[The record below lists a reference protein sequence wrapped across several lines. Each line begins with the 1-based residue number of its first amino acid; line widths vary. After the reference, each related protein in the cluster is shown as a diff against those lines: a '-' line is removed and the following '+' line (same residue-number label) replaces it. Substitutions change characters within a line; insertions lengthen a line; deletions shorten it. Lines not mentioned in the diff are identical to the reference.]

1 MLIERHNKRGGLRMP
16 STEALRAF
24 EAVARLGSFERAARE
39 LNVTASAI
47 RKRTN
52 ALEELAS
59 AALLERRPNAI
70 VPTAAGLKYLEP
82 AKKILELMFAL
93 PSFGQTDLQPT
104 RLRITATPTF
114 ARQILAPNLAGFANL
129 HSDIE
134 LELIVVPP
142 VFDYPSTNAEVEIR
156 AGDAALH
163 GGIPLTRDMATPMA
177 SPLLLKTLPPIRTP
191 ADLRHAPLIRTPLEP
206 WQPWFQANLL
216 DWAEPTQGPKLQDL
230 GLTYEAAAKGHG
242 VALCRLGLAKDW
254 MVNDHL
260 RPLFN
265 VYSLPTNQYYALAN
279 THTPQVRL
287 FVQWLQSVCSEEA
300 EQGQEIAQF
309 AYEKH
314 CLADSSRNQT
324 QSTEAG
330 M

>member
-1 MLIERHNKRGGLRMP
+1 MLIERHNKRGGLRLP

-39 LNVTASAI
+39 LNVTAGAI
-47 RKRTN
+47 RKRANT
-52 ALEELAS
+52 LEELVGT
-59 AALLERRPNAI
+59 ALFERRSNAI
-70 VPTAAGLKYLEP
+70 LPTAAGLRYLESV
-82 AKKILELMFAL
+82 KQILELMCAL
-93 PSFGQTDLQPT
+93 PSFGQADQVPT

-129 HSDIE
+129 HSHIE

-156 AGDAALH
+156 AGDATQY

-191 ADLRHAPLIRTPLEP
+191 ADLRGAPLIRTPLEP
-206 WQPWFQANLL
+206 WQPWFQATLL

-242 VALCRLGLAKDW
+242 VALCRLSLVKDW
-254 MVNDHL
+254 LVNDHL

-279 THTPQVRL
+279 THTPEVRL
-287 FVQWLQSVCSEEA
+287 FVQWLQSICSEEA
-300 EQGQEIAQF
+300 DRGQEIAQF

-314 CLADSSRNQT
+314 CL
-324 QSTEAG
+324 STRMPDEAQNG
-330 M
+330 MLGV